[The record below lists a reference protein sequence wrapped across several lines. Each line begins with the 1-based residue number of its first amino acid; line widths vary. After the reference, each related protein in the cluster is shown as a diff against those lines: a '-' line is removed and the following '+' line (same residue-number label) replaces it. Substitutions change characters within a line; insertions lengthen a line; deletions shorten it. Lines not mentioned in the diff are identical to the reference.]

1 MSKLF
6 NTRIYILGLLAFILT
21 FVIGCSNKD
30 ITNIQE
36 SEIEPTEKHVFDE
49 PVAIAGRKGIDGQM
63 IIATHENTFIEI
75 DCDCKEAYLTP
86 DQTKYMYLDT
96 AGTLIVIDRTS
107 NIQTTIGRLV
117 EEICCVTDT
126 TLVYKTPEKSV
137 YCYDYQN
144 SNSSLVAE
152 NVKDIGISNNKKHIA
167 CITNDNQI
175 RFYNNDCKELFTLPT
190 DYSNLWGINILDD
203 GKTIIYGA
211 TEAENRNII
220 IDYGETIVVIDNF
233 PDSSY
238 YLYPMDNN
246 DFILLNGSKD
256 ELWMQSPDNRLAHYN
271 FKDEATLDEFYSES
285 GFFYETN
292 ILSAN
297 CIYFIKR
304 TISDKAQLYYKT
316 IDSDT
321 MTHIVDDV
329 LQCDIEASTI
339 AYTDNE
345 KNENLFYI
353 QMVDGKFTSPTYIAE
368 SADVIVVSDDGKYIY
383 YGSYYDER
391 VDDIG
396 ALYCYSLET
405 NQSMLVSEDVFL
417 FINYAPV
424 PSSILTFDGGA
435 TFYKDFHS
443 KGYGTLMK
451 WNTETQKVDKID
463 KNVILHSVSSS
474 LGKYAIDPDKF
485 IYAKLRKIDKD
496 GNRIATLKRYN
507 SQRPETI
514 YSKSKTRSYST
525 DIIWQ

>member
-49 PVAIAGRKGIDGQM
+49 PVAIAGRKGIDGQT

-96 AGTLIVIDRTS
+96 TGTLIVIDRTS
-107 NIQTTIGRLV
+107 NVQTTINRLV

-144 SNSSLVAE
+144 RTLSLFAE
-152 NVKDIGISNNKKHIA
+152 NVKDIDISNNKKHIA
-167 CITNDNQI
+167 CITNDDQI
-175 RFYNNDCKELFTLPT
+175 RFSNIDGKEVLMLPT
-190 DYSNLWGINILDD
+190 EYSNLWGINILDD

-211 TEAENRNII
+211 TAENGNII
-220 IDYGETIVVIDNF
+220 IIYGESFFVIDNF
-233 PDSSY
+233 KDSSY

-256 ELWMQSPDNRLAHYN
+256 ELWTQSADEQLLYYN
-271 FKDEATLDEFYSES
+271 FKDIATLEDFYSES
-285 GFFYETN
+285 GSFYETN

-297 CIYFIKR
+297 CIYFIER
-304 TISDKAQLYYKT
+304 TISDKSQLYCKT
-316 IDSDT
+316 IGSDT
-321 MTHIVDDV
+321 PTLIVDDIV
-329 LQCDIEASTI
+329 QYDIEASTI

-345 KNENLFYI
+345 KNKNLFYI
-353 QMVDGKFTSPTYIAE
+353 QMVEGKFSSPTYIAE

-396 ALYCYSLET
+396 TLYCYSLET
-405 NQSMLVSEDVFL
+405 NQSLLVSEDVFL
-417 FINYAPV
+417 FINHAPV

-451 WNTETQKVDKID
+451 WNTETQKVDEID

-496 GNRIATLKRYN
+496 GNHIATLKRYN

-525 DIIWQ
+525 DIIW